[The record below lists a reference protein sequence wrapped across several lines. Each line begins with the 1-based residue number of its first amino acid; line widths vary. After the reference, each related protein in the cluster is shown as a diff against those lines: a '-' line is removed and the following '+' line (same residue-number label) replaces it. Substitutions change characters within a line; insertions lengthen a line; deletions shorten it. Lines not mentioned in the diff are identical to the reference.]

1 MGQLRNTHLCQES
14 VSIWIRFWYVIHTKR
29 QFTEQYLDQC
39 CMLYCYSSFQC
50 TKSGKEVFKFMSSP
64 PLLLYTKQ
72 YNLGLHLLNLTFLT
86 EDIHLP
92 QLSYIFNENLHLSWI
107 PTGSTL
113 CWNLE
118 PDLGAINH
126 NLVSIFDKKK
136 RSCLCF
142 STGEVSFF
150 TKIICIFLH
159 IFTVELSVLNCLWFC
174 RYMGEKENN
183 YFFL

>member
-29 QFTEQYLDQC
+29 QFTEQYLEQC
-39 CMLYCYSSFQC
+39 CMLYYFSSFQC

-64 PLLLYTKQ
+64 PLLLYTKW

-86 EDIHLP
+86 EDVHLP
-92 QLSYIFNENLHLSWI
+92 QFSYIFNENLHLSWI

-136 RSCLCF
+136 CSCLCF
-142 STGEVSFF
+142 STFHRWSKLFH
-150 TKIICIFLH
+150 K
-159 IFTVELSVLNCLWFC
+159 
-174 RYMGEKENN
+174 K
-183 YFFL
+183 